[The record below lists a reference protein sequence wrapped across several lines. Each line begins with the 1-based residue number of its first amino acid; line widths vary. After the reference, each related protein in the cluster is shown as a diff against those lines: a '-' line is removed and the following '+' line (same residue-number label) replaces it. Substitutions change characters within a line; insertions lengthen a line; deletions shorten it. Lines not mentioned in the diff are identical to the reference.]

1 MKTGLLLAASL
12 LAFHQTAPAQQRLS
26 IGSSASGQLGPA
38 DTQLPG
44 GRVGDVYLF
53 SGVAGQRV
61 AIELSAAGLD
71 AVLILEGPNGFRREH
86 AKKGTSLQA
95 VLPSTGEYRVTIA
108 SSRAGAQGS
117 YQIAVKALGP
127 GRTRSLSSFANVAG
141 AVAGRAY
148 LAAGEDFV
156 PAEGEL
162 PNGLI
167 LLRKGDDAVNQSIC
181 QAFVDYVASEEDLL
195 AADAEA
201 KVISTYWP
209 LAKIPGSLTN
219 CDALLRNYDY
229 ARSLSIR
236 SKYGLANA
244 QGPVFLAVGNATEY
258 FALDLSRADAARAAE
273 VTKNWFS
280 VAMSEG
286 EAGTLASEE
295 TSTAPAEAAVV
306 AQQEAT
312 PPADPSPAR
321 ADETP
326 ARESS
331 PATADAAPVAE
342 EQASPAVEAR
352 TDLTAQQANAAP
364 SALPAQAKRARAG
377 KGKQLFAM
385 ACKLSGLLGGSVPMV
400 GTVSQAICPK

>member
-1 MKTGLLLAASL
+1 MKTGLLIAASL
-12 LAFHQTAPAQQRLS
+12 LALHQSAPAQQRLS
-26 IGSSASGQLGPA
+26 IGSSASGQLGPT

-44 GRVGDVYLF
+44 GRVGDVFLF

-86 AKKGTSLQA
+86 ARKGTSLQA

-117 YQIAVKALGP
+117 YQVAVRALGP
-127 GRTRSLSSFANVAG
+127 NRTRSLSSFANVAG
-141 AVAGRAY
+141 SVAGRAY
-148 LAAGEDFV
+148 LSAGEDFV
-156 PAEGEL
+156 PADGEL

-181 QAFVDYVASEEDLL
+181 QSFVDYVAAEEDLL

-219 CDALLRNYDY
+219 CEALLKNYDY

-273 VTKNWFS
+273 VTKSWFS

-286 EAGTLASEE
+286 EAGTLGGEE
-295 TSTAPAEAAVV
+295 TSATPAEAPAV
-306 AQQEAT
+306 AQQEAA
-312 PPADPSPAR
+312 PPAADPSPA
-321 ADETP
+321 P
-326 ARESS
+326 AGESS
-331 PATADAAPVAE
+331 PATADAEPFAE
-342 EQASPAVEAR
+342 EPASPAAEAR
-352 TDLTAQQANAAP
+352 TSLTGQQTSDAP
-364 SALPAQAKRARAG
+364 SVLPGQAKRGRAGKG

-385 ACKLSGLLGGSVPMV
+385 ACKLSGMLGVAVPMV
-400 GTVSQAICPK
+400 GTVSQAVCPK